1 MPKTAEL
8 AQTNV
13 DNSLVRVLGYIFLS
27 LVMIVYNI
35 TEKTRLDDQS
45 GYVFVGLMTYLGFT
59 FIVELGMRRF
69 SGVLHYLLLFLDAI
83 ICGFFIYYI
92 RTDLSLSF
100 MLLIIQTYIFIS
112 VGGLAFW
119 FIYMAITLSTF
130 ALMVVQDATL
140 FMATTNT
147 TMQFIGGIYTLVF
160 IIVVSHQRYKK
171 AIELS
176 EAQEIQKIKNDEL
189 EHLFKV
195 ISNYLSPQ
203 LIGSIEASNGE
214 LPPAKRKQITICFTD
229 IVGFSSMVE
238 SLDPEVTA
246 KLLNRY
252 FQEMSTIAI
261 KHGGTID
268 KYLGDGMLIF
278 FGDPK
283 SKGLKRDAR
292 ACIEM
297 AIEMQSRVRELKD
310 EWNENGLIDDFKI
323 RIGINTGFCHVGNF
337 GSNDRM
343 DYTAVGNSVNIASRL
358 ESITKPGH
366 ITVGEKTYALTK
378 DSFTLRYLGR
388 QMLKGMTK
396 AMSHYEVATEGQISR
411 ELVLVD
417 GVEVQ
422 ITGTDAEIRKFKE
435 KYEKH

>member
-1 MPKTAEL
+1 MSNTNQL
-8 AQTNV
+8 SQTNV

-27 LVMIVYNI
+27 LIMIVYNI
-35 TEKTRLDDQS
+35 TEKTQLDDLS
-45 GYVFVGLMTYLGFT
+45 GHVFIGLIVYLGFT
-59 FIVELGMRRF
+59 FLAELGMRKY
-69 SGVLHYLLLFLDAI
+69 SGLIHYLLLFLDAI

-100 MLLIIQTYIFIS
+100 MLLIIQTYIFVS

-130 ALMVVQDATL
+130 GLLVFQEPSL
-140 FMATTNT
+140 YLSTTNL
-147 TMQFIGGIYTLVF
+147 TMQFVGGIYTLIF
-160 IIVVSHQRYKK
+160 IVVVSHQRYEKTLK
-171 AIELS
+171 LN
-176 EAQEIQKIKNDEL
+176 EAQEIQKIKNNEL

-195 ISNYLSPQ
+195 LSNYLSPQ

-214 LPPAKRKQITICFTD
+214 LPPAKRKQISICFTD

-246 KLLNRY
+246 RLLNRY
-252 FQEMSTIAI
+252 FQEMSTIAL

-278 FGDPK
+278 FGDPS
-283 SKGLKRDAR
+283 SKGLKEDAV
-292 ACIEM
+292 ACISM
-297 AIEMQSRVRELKD
+297 AIEMQQRVGELKE
-310 EWNENGLIDDFKI
+310 EWRENGLIDDFKI

-343 DYTAVGNSVNIASRL
+343 DYTAVGKSVNIASRL
-358 ESITKPGH
+358 ESITKPGK
-366 ITVGEKTYALTK
+366 ITVGDKTYALTK
-378 DSFTLRYLGR
+378 GDFNLKFLGKN
-388 QMLKGMTK
+388 QLKGMTK
-396 AMSHYEVATEGQISR
+396 PMSNYEVVCEDQ
-411 ELVLVD
+411 LVKERFVID

-422 ITGTDAEIRKFKE
+422 ITGTQSELKSFKD